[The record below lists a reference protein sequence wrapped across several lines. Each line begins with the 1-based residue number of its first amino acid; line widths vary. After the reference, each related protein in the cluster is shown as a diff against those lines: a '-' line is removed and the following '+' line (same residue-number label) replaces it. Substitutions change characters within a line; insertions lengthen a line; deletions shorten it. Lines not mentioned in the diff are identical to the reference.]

1 MYSWTVEFVSS
12 EAEAEFLALPA
23 DIKARLDRIILLI
36 MDYGLERIGEPYIKH
51 LRGKLWELRAHGRTG
66 KARSLY
72 ATMTGRRI
80 IILRTFIKKT
90 AKTPARE
97 ITLAL
102 ARLKELEP

>member
-1 MYSWTVEFVSS
+1 LHSWTIEFVNS

-36 MDYGLERIGEPYIKH
+36 MEYGLERIGEPNIKH

-66 KARSLY
+66 QARSIH

-80 IILRTFIKKT
+80 IILRSFIKKT
-90 AKTPARE
+90 AKTPERG

-102 ARLKELEP
+102 ARLKKLEP

>member
-1 MYSWTVEFVSS
+1 MHSWTVEFVNS
-12 EAEAEFLALPA
+12 EAEGEFLALPA

-36 MDYGLERIGEPYIKH
+36 MEYGLERIGEPYIKH

-66 KARSLY
+66 QARSLY

-90 AKTPARE
+90 AKTPERE

-102 ARLKELEP
+102 ARLKEFGP